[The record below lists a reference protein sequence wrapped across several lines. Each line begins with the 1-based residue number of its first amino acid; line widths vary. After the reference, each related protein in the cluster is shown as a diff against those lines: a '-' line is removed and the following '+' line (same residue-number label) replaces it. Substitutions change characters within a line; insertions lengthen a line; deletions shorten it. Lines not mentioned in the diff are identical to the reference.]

1 MIYQIY
7 CVNTECNSLKPL
19 LASQAKSP
27 RTEVAVADLSSRLFL
42 EVWNLGSVHPVTPL
56 LCLQCPIPEHC
67 LMVTLACFPEPSWIF
82 GHSSAFC
89 LYSRP
94 LSVPVIWPQPSV
106 AGIFL
111 SWLGSCYLLPLNPS
125 VGPSCSEKAT
135 HVVCTAVLTC
145 YPAST
150 PINFLTGLPSPCE
163 NPHFL

>member
-1 MIYQIY
+1 MTYQIY

-42 EVWNLGSVHPVTPL
+42 EVRNLGSVHPVTPL

-89 LYSRP
+89 LYSWPISTFAFCSCNLAPTLCGWNLSLQALLLLSSSSESFSGP
-94 LSVPVIWPQPSV
+94 LLLREGNPRCLHCG
-106 AGIFL
+106 AN
-111 SWLGSCYLLPLNPS
+111 LLPSLDS
-125 VGPSCSEKAT
+125 
-135 HVVCTAVLTC
+135 H
-145 YPAST
+145 
-150 PINFLTGLPSPCE
+150 
-163 NPHFL
+163 

>member
-1 MIYQIY
+1 MTYQIY

-89 LYSRP
+89 LYSWLISTFAFCSCNLAPALCVWNLSLQALLLLSPSSESFSGP
-94 LSVPVIWPQPSV
+94 LLLREGNPRCLHCG
-106 AGIFL
+106 AN
-111 SWLGSCYLLPLNPS
+111 LLPSLDS
-125 VGPSCSEKAT
+125 
-135 HVVCTAVLTC
+135 H
-145 YPAST
+145 
-150 PINFLTGLPSPCE
+150 
-163 NPHFL
+163 